1 MSSLDVS
8 SRKYVASS
16 EFPSR
21 TFRRTTW
28 NLCKVRWG
36 QEVSTADTL
45 QWDRWIWEVALC
57 LDLSIDNHKCLRLEA
72 TITQSL
78 MKSMRNT
85 RMTLTPLDH
94 QLPRKTKAS
103 ITLIAKMSKRTMTK
117 AAIIQSTN
125 ETNNTFNFI
134 LLLHFKLKITTILLN
149 A

>member
-28 NLCKVRWG
+28 NLCKVRWD

-45 QWDRWIWEVALC
+45 QWDRWIWEVALY

-85 RMTLTPLDH
+85 RMTLIPLDH

-103 ITLIAKMSKRTMTK
+103 ITLIAKMRSKRTMK
-117 AAIIQSTN
+117 
-125 ETNNTFNFI
+125 
-134 LLLHFKLKITTILLN
+134 KK
-149 A
+149 